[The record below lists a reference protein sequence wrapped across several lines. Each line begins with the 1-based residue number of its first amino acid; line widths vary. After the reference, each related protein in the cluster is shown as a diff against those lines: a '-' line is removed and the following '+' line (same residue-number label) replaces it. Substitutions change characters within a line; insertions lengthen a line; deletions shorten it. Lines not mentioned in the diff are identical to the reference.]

1 MSSLAL
7 TKRLQSIPYYLL
19 LPLLALPIHL
29 KITSSFKSYENFLSF
44 IWTGDH
50 LDEYERTAEDSL
62 DASASKLSELSDKLA
77 EVEADME
84 VCKLDTIDGM
94 EPTYPSTLVKILGG
108 VSILLDKVAAT
119 VDGVETKDKDRRT
132 RRKALSKSI
141 VAEFDRCDN
150 LKQLLT

>member
-77 EVEADME
+77 EVE
-84 VCKLDTIDGM
+84 
-94 EPTYPSTLVKILGG
+94 PTWRSASLTPLTGWSL
-108 VSILLDKVAAT
+108 
-119 VDGVETKDKDRRT
+119 RT
-132 RRKALSKSI
+132 QARS
-141 VAEFDRCDN
+141 
-150 LKQLLT
+150 